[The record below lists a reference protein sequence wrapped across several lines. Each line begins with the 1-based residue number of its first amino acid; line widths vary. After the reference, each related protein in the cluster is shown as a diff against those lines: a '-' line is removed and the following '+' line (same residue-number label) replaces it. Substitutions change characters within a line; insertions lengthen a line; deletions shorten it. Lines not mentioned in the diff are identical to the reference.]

1 MTPSTSSK
9 SVSGTI
15 PGKPSDI
22 AVQNGSNRFTLYY
35 RQGRNPHPQFTFFDY
50 PSKDMKLVVE
60 RAKRF
65 CDQMSY
71 RFVYVQPSVTDLDK
85 EEAIN
90 RGDESR

>member
-1 MTPSTSSK
+1 MTTSLAPS
-9 SVSGTI
+9 
-15 PGKPSDI
+15 PGKPLTDVSRMG
-22 AVQNGSNRFTLYY
+22 QNQYRFTLYF

-65 CDQMSY
+65 CEQMSY
-71 RFVYVQPSVTDLDK
+71 RFVNVQPSVIDLDK

-90 RGDESR
+90 RGDEAR

>member
-1 MTPSTSSK
+1 MTTSLAPSL
-9 SVSGTI
+9 
-15 PGKPSDI
+15 GKPLASESFT
-22 AVQNGSNRFTLYY
+22 NNRFTLYY

-71 RFVYVQPSVTDLDK
+71 RFVNVQPSVTDLDK

-90 RGDESR
+90 RGDETR

>member
-1 MTPSTSSK
+1 MTTSLAPS
-9 SVSGTI
+9 
-15 PGKPSDI
+15 PGKPPASEFP
-22 AVQNGSNRFTLYY
+22 ANSRFTLYY

-71 RFVYVQPSVTDLDK
+71 RFVNVQPSVTDLDK

>member
-1 MTPSTSSK
+1 MTTSLAPS
-9 SVSGTI
+9 
-15 PGKPSDI
+15 PGKPLASESP
-22 AVQNGSNRFTLYY
+22 ATNRFTLYF

-71 RFVYVQPSVTDLDK
+71 RFVNVQPSVIDLDR